1 MPLRNFSYL
10 LPDEVA
16 GVARPDSVSALEEL
30 VRLGFHT
37 LVALGNL
44 PPEPWPAG
52 LTILHREVADFSR
65 IPVRALHEAVLAIQG
80 ATRKV
85 AVCCGE
91 GIGRTG
97 VVLACY
103 LVSLGRSA
111 YQAIAEVRSAR
122 PAAIDHVALEISVH
136 DYSEFL
142 VHSGR
147 AGGSHPGEPLLA
159 ATPAGMWAKAELWAP
174 SADRDGR
181 RLRPA
186 TTLDR
191 DRPEA
196 LAETASGGG
205 RLSYPRS
212 SVFLMT
218 RFREHDL
225 YSRLDVTLST
235 ALSEYA
241 LILHRADRTETHD
254 LLWTNVEH
262 HMDHCAYG
270 VAVFDT
276 VAASEVSPNVCLE
289 LGYMLGQ
296 KRKCLLLK
304 ERRVASLQADL
315 SGHLFE
321 EFDADR
327 LEETVRPAVFSWLER
342 LGIRKKTHERLVVFV
357 SSGGTCR
364 DPIAKVIAARL
375 LRERAPGA
383 PIRFEAMATGE
394 PSLDG
399 ASVAARAA
407 VRELFGEDLLAEHRA
422 ARLTPT
428 LKGEADLLVAMDRGL
443 LKGLPAERSTTFL
456 ELFTGR
462 AGDVKDPWPDGEDK
476 RTRAKYRRCAVQI
489 RDTLEQGFRRLLNRL
504 HETPS

>member
-16 GVARPDSVSALEEL
+16 GLARPGSASDLEEL

-37 LVALGNL
+37 LVALGNV
-44 PPEPWPAG
+44 PSEPWPAG

-65 IPVRALHEAVLAIQG
+65 IPVRELQEAVRAIQG

-97 VVLACY
+97 MVLACY

-122 PAAIDHVALEISVH
+122 PAPIDDAALEISVH
-136 DYSEFL
+136 DYFEFL
-142 VHSGR
+142 GHSGR
-147 AGGSHPGEPLLA
+147 AWGDPHPGEPLLA
-159 ATPAGMWAKAELWAP
+159 ATPAGGRAKTELRAP
-174 SADRDGR
+174 SADWDGR
-181 RLRPA
+181 RLRQA
-186 TTLDR
+186 TTPDR
-191 DRPEA
+191 YRPEA
-196 LAETASGGG
+196 LEETVSGGG

-218 RFREHDL
+218 RFREHDF
-225 YSRLDVTLST
+225 YSRLVAALST
-235 ALSEYA
+235 ALGEYG
-241 LILHRADRTETHD
+241 LTLHRADRTETHD
-254 LLWTNVEH
+254 LLFTNVEH
-262 HMDHCAYG
+262 HMEHCAYG

-304 ERRVASLQADL
+304 ERRVPSLQADL
-315 SGHLFE
+315 SGHVFQ

-327 LEETVRPAVFSWLER
+327 LEETVQAATFSWLER
-342 LGIRKKTHERLVVFV
+342 LGIRKQTHERLVVFV

-364 DPIAKVIAARL
+364 DPIAKVIATRL
-375 LRERAPGA
+375 LRERAPEES
-383 PIRFEAMATGE
+383 IRFEAMAKGE

-399 ASVAARAA
+399 ASVGARDA
-407 VRELFGEDLLAEHRA
+407 VKELCGADLLAEHRA

-428 LKGEADLLVAMDRGL
+428 IQAEADLLVAMDRGL
-443 LKGLPAERSTTFL
+443 MKGLPGATSTTFL
-456 ELFTGR
+456 ELFTGQS
-462 AGDVKDPWPDGEDK
+462 GDVEDPWQQSTEV
-476 RTRAKYRRCAVQI
+476 YLRCARQI
-489 RDTLEQGFRRLLNRL
+489 KDALEHGFQRLLDRL
-504 HETPS
+504 QETPS